1 VAGLLM
7 LVIFSQLG
15 QVPGGYI
22 LYGVLAVLIIGWAL
36 RPNFVH
42 LREGTERKI
51 GVTEKNIKHI

>member
-1 VAGLLM
+1 
-7 LVIFSQLG
+7 
-15 QVPGGYI
+15 VPGGYI